1 MSSGSFECRSDL
13 VFTFIFG
20 FIVRHY
26 LDEIKILFWRFVGL
40 ILKCRSRMGLRQI
53 ELIVGLSNWKRKGFG
68 ISIPFGSRLQHSALE
83 SQVGCNTLESGSHRR
98 LQLLRKAIWSSIEM
112 KSEFEGGVNHYLNV
126 NSDRFQLISKQ
137 HLEFGSAPFS
147 NDCA

>member
-53 ELIVGLSNWKRKGFG
+53 ELIVGLSNWKRKRFG
-68 ISIPFGSRLQHSALE
+68 ISIRFGSWLRHSALE
-83 SQVGCNTLESGSHRR
+83 SQVGCNTLEFGSHRR
-98 LQLLRKAIWSSIEM
+98 LQLLRKAIWPSIEM
-112 KSEFEGGVNHYLNV
+112 KSEFTNKSFCLIKCRNV
-126 NSDRFQLISKQ
+126 GKSVR
-137 HLEFGSAPFS
+137 EFMVW
-147 NDCA
+147 NICC